1 MNIDQQHSIE
11 ERFGSLALEW
21 MPATRAVKLIPPEN
35 GCVGISSEQPVW
47 RRRDTPHH
55 GCGRDHMPL
64 RHNPKRPE
72 SILRKE
78 GTFAEQPC
86 ALACST

>member
-1 MNIDQQHSIE
+1 MNIDHQHSIE
-11 ERFGSLALEW
+11 ERFESLALEW
-21 MPATRAVKLIPPEN
+21 MPATRAVKLIPPET
-35 GCVGISSEQPVW
+35 GAWASVPSSQVW

-55 GCGRDHMPL
+55 RCGRDHMPL